1 MNGVVMLVN
10 EFPPLPVGGAE
21 IQAERLSAYL
31 AGQGWPVWVVTR
43 RGDGLP
49 ASEKRNG
56 FTILRPQTLG
66 TGKLRTLTFMFFTL
80 VMLFRMRRQ
89 YQILHAHLAFGPAFV
104 ATMLG
109 RMLGKRVIVKLG
121 GSGSI
126 GDVHTSRRT
135 WRGRLR
141 LAAIRRWADV
151 VIVLT
156 DVMRAEALSAGISPE
171 QLRIFNNG
179 IDASAYNFE
188 AAKEIAKHE
197 LGLDGKTVILFVGR
211 LDPVKSLSTILDALA
226 LSLDPRPA
234 LHLIIVGDGPE
245 RIRLETQAQTLGITT
260 LVEFTG
266 NQKDVRR
273 YLQAAD
279 MFVLP
284 SITEG
289 ISNALLEAMA
299 AGIACLAT
307 PVGGNLEV
315 LAQGQYG
322 RLVPVGDVNAWAK
335 ALADVGNDLE
345 LRTTLGQ
352 AARGRIFAQYDF
364 NVVGAQ
370 YEILY
375 AELLGTAADTSTG
388 KVNFGKA

>member
-1 MNGVVMLVN
+1 MKGVIMLVN

-43 RGDGLP
+43 RGDGLS

-66 TGKLRTLTFMFFTL
+66 SGKFRTITFMFFTV
-80 VMLFRMRRQ
+80 VMLFRMRRE

-109 RMLGKRVIVKLG
+109 RLLGKCVIVKLG

-141 LAAIRRWADV
+141 LAAIRRWADI

-156 DVMRAEALSAGISPE
+156 NVMRNEALNVGIPPE
-171 QLRIFNNG
+171 HIRIFNNG
-179 IDASAYNFE
+179 IDAPTYTFDTSKEN
-188 AAKEIAKHE
+188 AKKQ
-197 LGLDGKTVILFVGR
+197 LGLAGKILLLFVGR

-226 LSLDPRPA
+226 ISLDLIPA

-245 RIRLETQAQTLGITT
+245 RIRLETQAKTLGIGNA
-260 LVEFTG
+260 VEFAG

-279 MFVLP
+279 IFVLP

-299 AGIACLAT
+299 AGVACLAT

-315 LAQGQYG
+315 LAQGKYG
-322 RLVPVGDVNAWAK
+322 VLIPVGDINAWAK
-335 ALADVGNDLE
+335 AFTEIGNDST
-345 LRTTLGQ
+345 LRAKLGQ
-352 AARGRIFAQYDF
+352 LARERIFDYYDF

-370 YEILY
+370 YEALY
-375 AELLGTAADTSTG
+375 TELLGNISGSYTN
-388 KVNFGKA
+388 KVKHGNA